1 MATIRKWRTK
11 GEGLICIVISLLVIG
26 HCAFAQVKAYD
37 GIWFLGFNLTRPPF
51 DNLYV
56 RQAVAHSL
64 NTNYISKQ
72 IVEEDTF
79 PASVIPYSMT
89 GYDAQLKPYKFN
101 PKFAKS
107 LLKKAGYKLSDR
119 RLKSITLLHTDGE
132 KTIAIAQRIQKD
144 LKQIGIKVELV
155 QVAYRDVAKWNQHL
169 SLQFFNLFL
178 MGYKA
183 ESELLFTE
191 EASASVADSFRLLDP
206 LFRTSA
212 EANFTGFSDP
222 TVDKLLDQASVIGQS
237 FSIEREEKLKKIN
250 KLLYK
255 ELPVLV
261 LFYIEKME

>member
-1 MATIRKWRTK
+1 M
-11 GEGLICIVISLLVIG
+11 VIGILVIG
-26 HCAFAQVKAYD
+26 HCAFAQAKAYD

-51 DNLYV
+51 DNLSV